1 MDIRPALDDVAAR
14 LATVGITATV
24 EAQDVPVP
32 GAWIAVQTIT
42 PVTRCLADVTV
53 GVHLV
58 TLDAGTATAL
68 DELGTLLTGALAV
81 LVPDDDVDTT
91 RPVILPHDPT
101 PLPAAVFT
109 TTVPLHH

>member
-14 LATVGITATV
+14 LDSVGITATV

-32 GAWIAVQTIT
+32 GAWLAVQSIT

-58 TLDAGTATAL
+58 AL
-68 DELGTLLTGALAV
+68 DSGTGPALDDLGELLGGALSV
-81 LVPDDDVDTT
+81 LVPDEAVDTT
-91 RPVILPHDPT
+91 TPVVLPHDPT

-109 TTVPLHH
+109 TTVELHH